1 VVCAG
6 DLTVA
11 RRARDLGWEDA
22 RVTGT
27 EPTPPSDL
35 PTPELVEP
43 LEFDP
48 IPDIR
53 LIACD
58 MDGTLL
64 DDEDA
69 IHDDFWPL
77 IDALHERGV
86 VFCPASGRQYYNLL
100 ERFEPI
106 ADEVVFIAENGT
118 YVVREGR
125 ELSSDCLDRQVA
137 RDLIDV
143 ARDLNAR
150 GADVGAVLCGKASA
164 YIERTDASFLAEVD
178 KYYHRL
184 QAVADLNTVDDDI
197 LKVAIYDFVSSE
209 EVSAPAYAHFL
220 DTHQVVVSGQHWLD
234 VMDLHASKGS
244 GIRHIQQAL
253 GITRDQTM
261 VFGDFLNDLEMMDEA
276 TYSFAMAN
284 AHPELAARARF
295 RAPENT
301 ANGVVRTIKSVL
313 GMA

>member
-1 VVCAG
+1 M
-6 DLTVA
+6 
-11 RRARDLGWEDA
+11 EDPYVIPA
-22 RVTGT
+22 
-27 EPTPPSDL
+27 S
-35 PTPELVEP
+35 VEA
-43 LEFDP
+43 LEAVDPITFDH

-69 IHDDFWPL
+69 VHDDFWPL
-77 IDALHERGV
+77 IDQLHDRGI
-86 VFCPASGRQYYNLL
+86 VFCPASGRQYYNLR

-106 ADEVVFIAENGT
+106 AEHVIFIAENGT
-118 YVVREGR
+118 YVVRDDV
-125 ELSSDCLDRQVA
+125 ELSSDCLELADAHEMVRIARQ
-137 RDLIDV
+137 I
-143 ARDLNAR
+143 NAL
-150 GADVGAVLCGKASA
+150 GGDVGAVMCGKRSA
-164 YIERTDASFLAEVD
+164 YIERTDSAFRDEVD

-184 QAVADLNTVDDDI
+184 QVVDDLSAVTDDDV

-209 EVSAPAYAHFL
+209 QVSAPAYARFA

-234 VMDLHASKGS
+234 LMSPAANKGT
-244 GIRHIQQAL
+244 GIRHIQEAL

-284 AHPELAARARF
+284 AHPVLAARASY
-295 RAPENT
+295 RAPGNT
-301 ANGVVRTIKSVL
+301 DNGVVRTIKSVL
-313 GMA
+313 GLS